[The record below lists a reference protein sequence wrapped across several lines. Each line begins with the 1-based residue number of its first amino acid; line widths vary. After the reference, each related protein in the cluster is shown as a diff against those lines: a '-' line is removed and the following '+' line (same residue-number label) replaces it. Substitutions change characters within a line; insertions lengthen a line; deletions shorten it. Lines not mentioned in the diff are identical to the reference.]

1 MSANMLQNDVQIG
14 LSMAWHKLTQVVE
27 AIREG
32 FKFEYDKAPVS
43 VNGTVV
49 PGWFWL
55 CGSDDKKLIGN
66 PQFSSYS
73 VISNSRFWEL
83 ISGVLSGTGAQVQ
96 SIGTFGGR
104 AKRYASI
111 QIGAEWERFKIG
123 AREFQNLLN
132 IQDAVDGSMP
142 LIAKGANTC
151 IVCANTFA
159 MSLGERSEFK
169 LSLRHTRN
177 MPDRLEGF
185 EKAIEAYRGMTALY
199 KRLLQEAET
208 VPVAEDTAQAAY
220 IGHLVK
226 SANLF
231 DVKANTVVSKP
242 STRLVNTADRMTELF
257 RVGKGNS
264 GRNALDL
271 ISGATDYF
279 THESSGESDNQWKQV
294 TSSEIG
300 SAARSKVEFMTALR
314 TDDYSFNRRGL
325 NDLVLVGQKA
335 LALK

>member
-1 MSANMLQNDVQIG
+1 
-14 LSMAWHKLTQVVE
+14 MAWHGLTQVVQ

-32 FKFEYDKAPVS
+32 FKFEFDKQPVS
-43 VNGTVV
+43 VNGVIV

-55 CGSDDKKLIGN
+55 CGSDDKQLIGE
-66 PQFSSYS
+66 PQYSSYS
-73 VISNSRFWEL
+73 VISNVRFWEL
-83 ISGVLSGTGAQVQ
+83 INGVLSGTGAIVQ

-104 AKRYASI
+104 TKRYASI
-111 QIGAEWERFKIG
+111 AIGAEWERFKIG
-123 AREFQNLLN
+123 NREFQNLLN

-142 LIAKGANTC
+142 LIAKGSNVC
-151 IVCANTFA
+151 VVCANTFA
-159 MSLGERSEFK
+159 MSLNEGSEFK

-177 MPDRLEGF
+177 MPDKLEGF
-185 EKAIEAYRGMTALY
+185 EKAIDAYRGITALY

-208 VPVAEDTAQAAY
+208 VNVAEDTAQAAY
-220 IGHLVK
+220 IGYLVQ

-231 DVKANTVVSKP
+231 DTKANTVTAKP

-257 RVGKGNS
+257 RVGKGSN

-279 THESSGESDNQWKQV
+279 THESSGDSDDRWKQV

-300 SAARSKVEFMTALR
+300 SASQAKSRFLTALR
-314 TDDYSFNRRGL
+314 TEDYSFNRNGL
-325 NDLVLVGQKA
+325 RDLVLVGQKA